1 MTDQRQFQDQLR
13 NLRKII
19 LDGVSY
25 YVVWQKLD
33 SEYSKSLS
41 LSPLKGFWWQYRGF
55 FAPARNA
62 LLWSA
67 LVQLSKAY
75 DSDPRCVSLNNL
87 VVKARNNPSFA
98 PFGTQDSLEEIQVR
112 ILNNREIL
120 LKLRQYRNKRLVHY
134 DSTEI
139 ESIMIPAYKVTELV
153 EDTKAIFNLLK
164 YTCEGDTDDFDLYME
179 NVGLHTSQVINT
191 MIQSVEPD

>member
-1 MTDQRQFQDQLR
+1 MTEPREFQNQFR
-13 NLRKII
+13 HLRKII
-19 LDGVSY
+19 LDGISY
-25 YVVWQKLD
+25 YIVWQKLD
-33 SEYSKSLS
+33 AEYSKSLS
-41 LSPLKGFWWQYRGF
+41 LFPSKGFWWQYRGF
-55 FAPARNA
+55 FAPTRNA

-87 VVKARNNPSFA
+87 AVKARNDPSFA
-98 PFGTQDSLEEIQVR
+98 PYGTQDSLEEIQVR

-134 DSTEI
+134 DSTQMEN
-139 ESIMIPAYKVTELV
+139 IMIPVYKVTALV

-164 YTCEGDTDDFDLYME
+164 YACEGDSDDFDLYME
-179 NVGLHTSQVINT
+179 DVSLHTSQVIDT
-191 MIQSVEPD
+191 MIRAEKSG